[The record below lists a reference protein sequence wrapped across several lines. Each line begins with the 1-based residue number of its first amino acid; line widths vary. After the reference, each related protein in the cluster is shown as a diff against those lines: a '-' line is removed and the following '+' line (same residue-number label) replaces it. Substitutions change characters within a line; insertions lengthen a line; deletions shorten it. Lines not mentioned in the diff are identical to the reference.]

1 MTAALIILA
10 AIVVVGGMCLL
21 YELHWRSRGGRDE
34 PPSAQPDGECC
45 GMHAVC
51 ERDSLLA
58 AVDTAIEYF
67 DDEELDASPRPT
79 PTQRQRSSAA
89 CFSHCCQRMWLR
101 GRVACSCGA

>member
-45 GMHAVC
+45 GMHAG
-51 ERDSLLA
+51 
-58 AVDTAIEYF
+58 AIRC
-67 DDEELDASPRPT
+67 SPPSIRP
-79 PTQRQRSSAA
+79 
-89 CFSHCCQRMWLR
+89 
-101 GRVACSCGA
+101 